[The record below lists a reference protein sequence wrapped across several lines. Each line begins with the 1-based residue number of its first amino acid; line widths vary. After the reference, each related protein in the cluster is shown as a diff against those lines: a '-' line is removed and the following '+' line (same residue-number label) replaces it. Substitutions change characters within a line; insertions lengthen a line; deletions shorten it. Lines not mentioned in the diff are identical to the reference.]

1 MLAQTP
7 VTWRPLPYVPPDFVT
22 HEGGAVLH
30 SDSTVLSY
38 LFDDLIRNLYDGV
51 KDCLSPA
58 YTAASGSPD
67 QSATPAHHVQFGC
80 FYSSFG
86 VSNDGHRLRSN
97 IAFTNCM
104 REHFVL
110 TGASQ
115 HLDDQ
120 YNQNAYLAYV
130 AGDATYWDHGDG
142 PEYQIALSIAHTHG
156 AYISM
161 TWRFVPRH
169 LHSDD
174 VEITDDKHGHSFI
187 VSGLSTE
194 THPHSLLV
202 STYPDAMRRHYQ
214 DIGLWDFVK
223 QAYPE

>member
-1 MLAQTP
+1 MLAHMP

-30 SDSTVLSY
+30 TDSHALSF

-51 KDCLSPA
+51 KDMLSPA
-58 YTAASGSPD
+58 YTATNGERDCPPI
-67 QSATPAHHVQFGC
+67 PAHHVQFGT

-86 VSNDGHRLRSN
+86 CEGGHRLRSN

-104 REHFVL
+104 RQAFVTGGAAQHFEESFNGN
-110 TGASQ
+110 TF
-115 HLDDQ
+115 
-120 YNQNAYLAYV
+120 LAYG

-142 PEYQIALSIAHTHG
+142 PEYQIAFSLAHTHG

-161 TWRFVPRH
+161 SWRFVPRH

-174 VEITDDKHGHSFI
+174 VEITDDKHGHTFI
-187 VSGLSTE
+187 VSGLTTE

-202 STYPDAMRRHYQ
+202 STYPDAMRQHYI
-214 DIGLWDFVK
+214 DIGLWHFVEHS
-223 QAYPE
+223 YPE